1 MLWADNAVFVD
12 GGEAHTLES
21 SDLTDDHT
29 FYHTFAKLLLNTD
42 RWADRDM
49 GAGGDHTN
57 THTHTHH
64 DIYTGLQSCVS
75 VDETASFRLS
85 R

>member
-21 SDLTDDHT
+21 NDLTDDHT

-57 THTHTHH
+57 THTLTMTF
-64 DIYTGLQSCVS
+64 ILVS
-75 VDETASFRLS
+75 KAVLVLMKQPHSD
-85 R
+85 